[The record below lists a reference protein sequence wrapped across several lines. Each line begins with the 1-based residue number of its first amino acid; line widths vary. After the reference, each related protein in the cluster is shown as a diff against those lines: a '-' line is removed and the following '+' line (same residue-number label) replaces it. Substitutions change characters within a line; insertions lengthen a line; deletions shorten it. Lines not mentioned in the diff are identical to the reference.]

1 MDVLTLYIL
10 NVIYSLSVLAL
21 VATGLAAVFGLLGV
35 MNMAHGE
42 FVMLGAYSALLAS
55 QWSLP
60 WPAGLL
66 LAVIV
71 SALVGA
77 LMEKGLI
84 RHLYQR
90 PFDTLLA
97 TWGVAMLIRKGI
109 EALFGREYQNVPQY
123 LPGTVDVVG
132 VDYPVYRLLLVVL
145 IAALM
150 TGIYLWF
157 RKSPASLKIRAM
169 VDNPALAQAV
179 GINTERV
186 AFYTFVF
193 GVSTAGFAGAL
204 IAPLVRV
211 DPYMGLDYL
220 LSSFFALVIGGLGSV
235 EGLILGSSMIGG
247 LDQSLS
253 NLFDKVVGYTGVLLL
268 SIFFLWWKPN
278 GIISQR

>member
-1 MDVLTLYIL
+1 MDVLTLSIF
-10 NVIYSLSVLAL
+10 NIIYSLAVLAL
-21 VATGLAAVFGLLGV
+21 VAIGLAAVFGLLGV

-60 WPAGLL
+60 WPVGLV

-71 SALVGA
+71 SIFVGA

-97 TWGVAMLIRKGI
+97 TWGVAMLIRKSI

-123 LPGTVDVVG
+123 LPGTLEIVG
-132 VDYPVYRLLLVVL
+132 VDYPVYRLLLVVV
-145 IAALM
+145 IAVLM
-150 TGIYLWF
+150 VCLYLWF

-169 VDNPALAQAV
+169 VDNPTLAQAV
-179 GINTERV
+179 GINTKHV
-186 AFYTFVF
+186 AFGTFLF
-193 GVSTAGFAGAL
+193 GVSTAGLAGAL

-211 DPYMGLDYL
+211 DPYMGLDYM

-235 EGLILGSSMIGG
+235 EGVILGSSMISGF
-247 LDQSLS
+247 DQSLS
-253 NLFDKVVGYTGVLLL
+253 SLFDKVVGYTGVLLL

>member
-60 WPAGLL
+60 WPAGLF

-157 RKSPASLKIRAM
+157 RKSPSSLKIRAM

-193 GVSTAGFAGAL
+193 GVSTAGLAGAL

-235 EGLILGSSMIGG
+235 EGLILGSGMIGG

>member
-1 MDVLTLYIL
+1 MDVFTLYGL

-21 VATGLAAVFGLLGV
+21 VAIGLAAVFGLLGV

-42 FVMLGAYSALLAS
+42 FVMLGGYSAVLAS

-66 LAVIV
+66 LAVFV
-71 SALVGA
+71 SAMVGA
-77 LMEKGLI
+77 LIERGIIK
-84 RHLYQR
+84 HLYQR

-97 TWGVAMLIRKGI
+97 TWGIAMLIRKGV

-123 LPGTVDVVG
+123 IPGTLDVIG
-132 VDYPVYRLLLVVL
+132 VDYPAYRLVL
-145 IAALM
+145 IVLITVLVGALY
-150 TGIYLWF
+150 IWF

-169 VDNPALAQAV
+169 VDNPSLAQAM
-179 GINTERV
+179 GINTQRL
-186 AFYTFVF
+186 ASYTFIF
-193 GVSTAGFAGAL
+193 GVSTAGLAGAL

-235 EGLILGSSMIGG
+235 EGVILGSGMIGG
-247 LDQSLS
+247 LNQTLS
-253 NLFDKVVGYTGVLLL
+253 NVFDNVVGYTGVLLL

>member
-1 MDVLTLYIL
+1 MDVLTLYVL

-60 WPAGLL
+60 WPGGLF
-66 LAVIV
+66 LAVVIC
-71 SALVGA
+71 AFVGA

-84 RHLYQR
+84 KHLYQR

-123 LPGTVDVVG
+123 LPGTLDLVG
-132 VDYPVYRLLLVVL
+132 VDYPLYRLVLVVL
-145 IAALM
+145 IATLM
-150 TGIYLWF
+150 VGLYLWF

-169 VDNPALAQAV
+169 VDNPALARAV

-186 AFYTFVF
+186 AFCTFVF
-193 GVSTAGFAGAL
+193 GVSTAGLAGAL

-235 EGLILGSSMIGG
+235 EGVILGSSMIGG
-247 LDQSLS
+247 VDQSLS

>member
-55 QWSLP
+55 QWSLH
-60 WPAGLL
+60 WTAGLF

-123 LPGTVDVVG
+123 LPGTIDVVG

-145 IAALM
+145 IVALM
-150 TGIYLWF
+150 IGIYLWF

-193 GVSTAGFAGAL
+193 GVSTAGLAGAL

-235 EGLILGSSMIGG
+235 EGLILGSGMIGG